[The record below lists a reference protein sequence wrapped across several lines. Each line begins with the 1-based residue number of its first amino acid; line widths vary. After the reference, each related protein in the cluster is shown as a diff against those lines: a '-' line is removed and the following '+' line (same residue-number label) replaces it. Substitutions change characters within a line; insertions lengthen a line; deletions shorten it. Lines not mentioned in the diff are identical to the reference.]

1 MIRLVEI
8 KNHIY
13 QSESWVTAMQLSTK
27 LNAKKLLHIKW
38 TADSPVNKEKHFI
51 ISQVIALDFPNTA
64 IEFIELEVVY
74 SQRKQILSWQSL
86 SNHQVW
92 KQGWC

>member
-1 MIRLVEI
+1 M
-8 KNHIY
+8 
-13 QSESWVTAMQLSTK
+13 TTMQLSTK
-27 LNAKKLLHIKW
+27 LNAKKLLHSKW
-38 TADSPVNKEKHFI
+38 TAVSPVNKEKHFI
-51 ISQVIALDFPNTA
+51 ISQVIAPDLPNTA
-64 IEFIELEVVY
+64 IEFIELEAVC